1 MATSAPDATS
11 RPRWLHLLVLA
22 VCGLAAGLLLDVLT
36 GWVSAVGPS
45 SPDGQYSLRGNG
57 ALIVPL
63 GGGLVLMTAAW
74 TALVMRWLGHPRPLA
89 LGVAAGLLDLAL
101 LLLAGVVLDLYVPP
115 LRPASIVLWVLAFAL
130 PVLAPIAAAVWLR
143 PRGAAQTDG
152 GLTAVAMV
160 LFPVSLIAGS
170 GLGVPLSQLAA

>member
-1 MATSAPDATS
+1 MATSAPEATARS
-11 RPRWLHLLVLA
+11 RWLSLVVLA
-22 VCGLAAGLLLDVLT
+22 VVGLAAGLVLDVLT

-63 GGGLVLMTAAW
+63 GGVLVLATAAW
-74 TALVMRWLGHPRPLA
+74 TALVMRWLRHPRPLA
-89 LGVAAGLLDLAL
+89 LGVAAGLLDLAI

-130 PVLAPIAAAVWLR
+130 PVLAPIAAVWLR
-143 PRGAAQTDG
+143 PRGGAQTDG
-152 GLTAVAMV
+152 GWTAAAMV
-160 LFPVSLIAGS
+160 LFPVSLLAGS